1 MSIQTLPN
9 GTIPLD
15 YNEVLYWT
23 IVQKP
28 GRIIAVTLLGLPLG
42 FVFGAGFLAFVLL
55 FGRPMEINIHAS
67 IQARI
72 LLLIGVILVIP
83 LHELAHGV
91 AMRIYGARPQYG
103 ISWKALMI
111 YTTAPG
117 YAFLRNQY
125 LVATL
130 APLVSL
136 SLLACCGIR
145 LMAGSPAVLLLAICA
160 VINGT
165 GAIGDLWISA
175 IILRYPAYAYIV
187 DERNGM
193 RVFLPGK
200 ESKTD

>member
-23 IVQKP
+23 IAQKAR
-28 GRIIAVTLLGLPLG
+28 RIVAVNLLALPLAFIFSAG
-42 FVFGAGFLAFVLL
+42 VFVFVLL

-67 IQARI
+67 IQERI
-72 LLLIGVILVIP
+72 ILLIGVILVIP

-91 AMRIYGARPQYG
+91 AMRVYGARPQYG
-103 ISWKALMI
+103 ISWKATMF

-117 YAFLRNQY
+117 YAFRRNQY
-125 LVATL
+125 LVAIL

-136 SLLACCGIR
+136 SLLACCGIW
-145 LMAGSPAVLLLAICA
+145 LLAGSPAVLLLAICA

-175 IILRYPAYAYIV
+175 IILRYPAYAYVV

-193 RVFLPGK
+193 RVFLPG
-200 ESKTD
+200 